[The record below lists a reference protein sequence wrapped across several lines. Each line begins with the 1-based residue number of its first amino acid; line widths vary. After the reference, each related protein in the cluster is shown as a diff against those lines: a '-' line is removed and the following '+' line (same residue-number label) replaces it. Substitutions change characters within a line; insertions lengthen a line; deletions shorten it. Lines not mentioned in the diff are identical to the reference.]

1 MECLRDEL
9 DRPGFTYDSDLGI
22 YIAYEVELMIS
33 LIADFRLA
41 ARNLRRNTRRTLVA
55 TLTVAFGIVA
65 YMLAGGFIAWIFE
78 QMREGTIHS
87 QLGHIQIV
95 RPGYFEKGIAD
106 PYAFLLPEQS
116 SQQKTIEAI
125 AGFQS
130 LAPRLSFSGLISHG
144 DTTIAFLG
152 DGVDPV
158 LERPVSTGVSIVTG
172 RDLAG
177 ADQKAVLLG
186 EGLARSLG
194 VKAGDVVVLLATSAS
209 GGPSAVEVGVAG
221 TFATD
226 AKEYDDSA
234 LRLPIE
240 VTRKLMKVSGATSWV
255 VLLDKTERTAES
267 ANILAKTLPSADF
280 EVVPWTALADFYNK
294 TVVLFSKQVSV
305 VKFIIGL
312 IIVLTISNTQM
323 MSVLERTT
331 EIGTSLAIGQRRK
344 AVLRMFVSEGV
355 LIGFA
360 GGVLGVVLGFILAG
374 VISAIGIPMP
384 PPPGMARGFVG
395 QILVD
400 RGLAFDALVLALV
413 TTFLA
418 SVAPA
423 WKASRMN
430 IVDALRHNQ

>member
-1 MECLRDEL
+1 
-9 DRPGFTYDSDLGI
+9 
-22 YIAYEVELMIS
+22 MIS

-41 ARNLRRNTRRTLVA
+41 SRNLRRNTRRTLVA

-65 YMLAGGFIAWIFE
+65 YLLAGGFIAWVFD

-106 PYAFLLPEQS
+106 PYAFLLPEQAA
-116 SQQKTIEAI
+116 QQKIIETT

-130 LAPRLSFSGLISHG
+130 LAPRISFSGLISHG

-152 DGVDPV
+152 DGVDP
-158 LERPVSTGVSIVTG
+158 EREKPINTGVTIVTG
-172 RDLAG
+172 QDLA
-177 ADQKAVLLG
+177 ASDEKAVLLG

-194 VKAGDVVVLLATSAS
+194 VKVGDVVVLLATSANGS
-209 GGPSAVEVGVAG
+209 PSAVEVKVVG
-221 TFATD
+221 TFATS
-226 AKEYDDSA
+226 ANEYDDSA
-234 LRLPIE
+234 LRLPIQ

-255 VLLDKTERTAES
+255 VLLDKTERTEEGARV
-267 ANILAKTLPSADF
+267 LAKALPPSDF
-280 EVVPWTALADFYNK
+280 EVVPWYVLADFYNK
-294 TVVLFSKQVSV
+294 TVILFSKQISV

-331 EIGTSLAIGQRRK
+331 EIGTSLAIGQRRQ
-344 AVLRMFVSEGV
+344 AVMRMFMAEGV
-355 LIGFA
+355 LIGLA
-360 GGVLGVVLGFILAG
+360 GGVLGVVLGLVLAH
-374 VISAIGIPMP
+374 VISVIGIPMP
-384 PPPGMARGFVG
+384 PPPGMSSGYDARIMVAP
-395 QILVD
+395 V
-400 RGLAFDALVLALV
+400 LAFDALILALG

-418 SVAPA
+418 SVMPA

-430 IVDALRHNQ
+430 IVDALRYNQ

>member
-1 MECLRDEL
+1 M
-9 DRPGFTYDSDLGI
+9 
-22 YIAYEVELMIS
+22 MS
-33 LIADFRLA
+33 LISDFRLA

-65 YMLAGGFIAWIFE
+65 YLLAGGFIAWIFE

-116 SQQKTIEAI
+116 AQQKTIEAT

-144 DTTIAFLG
+144 DTTLAFLG
-152 DGVDPV
+152 DGVDP
-158 LERPVSTGVSIVTG
+158 EREKPVSTRVTIVTG
-172 RDLAG
+172 RDLAN

-194 VKAGDVVVLLATSAS
+194 VVAGDVVVLLATSAS
-209 GGPSAVEVGVAG
+209 GGPSAVEVKVAG
-221 TFATD
+221 TFVTD

-255 VLLDKTERTAES
+255 VLLDKTERTAKS
-267 ANILAKTLPSADF
+267 AAALATALPSAEF
-280 EVVPWTALADFYNK
+280 KVVPWTALADFYNK

-331 EIGTSLAIGQRRK
+331 EIGTSLAIGLRRK
-344 AVLRMFVSEGV
+344 TVLRMFVSEGA
-355 LIGFA
+355 LIGLV
-360 GGVLGVVLGFILAG
+360 GGVLGVALGLVLAHL
-374 VISAIGIPMP
+374 ISAIGIPMP
-384 PPPGMARGFVG
+384 PPPGRSSGFEG
-395 QILVD
+395 QILVTSA
-400 RGLAFDALVLALV
+400 LAFDALMLALV

-430 IVDALRHNQ
+430 IVDALRYNQ

>member
-1 MECLRDEL
+1 
-9 DRPGFTYDSDLGI
+9 
-22 YIAYEVELMIS
+22 MIS
-33 LIADFRLA
+33 LLSDFRLA
-41 ARNLRRNTRRTLVA
+41 ARNLRRNTRRTAVA

-65 YMLAGGFIAWIFE
+65 YLLAGGFIAWIFD

-87 QLGHIQIV
+87 QLGHLQIV

-116 SQQKTIEAI
+116 AQQKTIEAI

-130 LAPRLSFSGLISHG
+130 LAPRLSFSGLISRG

-158 LERPVSTGVSIVTG
+158 FEKPVSTLVTIVAG
-172 RDLAG
+172 NDLAS
-177 ADQKAVLLG
+177 AEQKAVLLG
-186 EGLARSLG
+186 EGLASSLG
-194 VKAGDVVVLLATSAS
+194 AKVGDDVVLLVSAA
-209 GGPSAVEVGVAG
+209 GGGAGAVEVKVSGIFV
-221 TFATD
+221 TN

-234 LRLPIE
+234 LRLPIQ
-240 VTRKLMKVSGATSWV
+240 VARKLMKVSGATSWV
-255 VLLDKTERTAES
+255 VLLDQTERTAES
-267 ANILAKTLPSADF
+267 ATILANALPSADF
-280 EVVPWTALADFYNK
+280 KVVPWTVLADFYNK
-294 TVVLFSKQVSV
+294 TVVLFSRQVSV

-344 AVLRMFVSEGV
+344 TVLRMFVSECL
-355 LIGFA
+355 LIGLA
-360 GGVLGVVLGFILAG
+360 GGVLGVVLGGVLAH

-384 PPPGMARGFVG
+384 PPPGMSSGYIG
-395 QILVD
+395 QILVAP
-400 RGLAFDALVLALV
+400 GLALDALILALV
-413 TTFLA
+413 ATFLA
-418 SVAPA
+418 SVLPA

-430 IVDALRHNQ
+430 IVDALRYNQ